1 MTISKYIVDFL
12 SYYEKIKIDTNHIQD
27 GSDKYGLF
35 KSPSRNKTERLDDSS
50 TITEYYQFFAK
61 QNAVNDADRKESD
74 EWLEELTYWVDDYP
88 HNYEYPE
95 IDGNRRIIDIEITGN
110 PTPMQ
115 DINKEILYQLS
126 ISVTYERE
134 PKLEES

>member
-12 SYYEKIKIDTNHIQD
+12 KKYESIKIDTNHIQD

-35 KSPSRNKTERLDDSS
+35 KSPSRDKLANIDGST

-61 QNAVNDADRKESD
+61 QNAASESERKDSD
-74 EWLEELTYWVDDYP
+74 EWLEELTYWVDDYQFN
-88 HNYEYPE
+88 NYEYPAMDGGRRVTE
-95 IDGNRRIIDIEITGN
+95 IVITGN

-115 DINKEILYQLS
+115 DMNKEILYQLS
-126 ISVTYERE
+126 LSITYERE
-134 PKLEES
+134 PKTEE

>member
-12 SYYEKIKIDTNHIQD
+12 KLYENIKIDTNHIQD

-35 KSPSRNKTERLDDSS
+35 KSPSRDRKEDLDGSA

-61 QNAVNDADRKESD
+61 QAAASEADRKDSD
-74 EWLEELTYWVDDYP
+74 EWLEDLTYWVDDFGVFYP
-88 HNYEYPE
+88 YPP
-95 IDGNRRIIDIEITGN
+95 IDGGRCVVDIEATGN

-115 DINKEILYQLS
+115 DLNKEILYQ
-126 ISVTYERE
+126 ISLAITYRRE
-134 PKLEES
+134 PQED